1 MASSGI
7 STSKVWHV
15 VHHDRGNDFVAS
27 CLDSKRIHYSDMFPL
42 PDKKEDE
49 QFWRLLFSVGSWPL
63 VCGRLSFIYIDQV
76 LSCQDACEFVLLSL
90 LLLFCP
96 DDLLDLE
103 ERGKV
108 EEIQT
113 KVAVLL
119 QNYLNTK

>member
-1 MASSGI
+1 MASSRI
-7 STSKVWHV
+7 STSKVWHGI
-15 VHHDRGNDFVAS
+15 HHDQGNV
-27 CLDSKRIHYSDMFPL
+27 CLIQVLRLCGSITATCSLGRIR
-42 PDKKEDE
+42 
-49 QFWRLLFSVGSWPL
+49 WRKSSSGDCCGVWGLGRWYVGDY
-63 VCGRLSFIYIDQV
+63 LSYIDQV

-90 LLLFCP
+90 LLLFCS
-96 DDLLDLE
+96 DDLLDLK